1 RKYFF
6 MADNE
11 NVVFRQQLLSIDEN
25 LGKEDVE
32 DLKFLCSDFI
42 SLKKLETV
50 KSAQD
55 IFQFLINEDLINKD
69 DTFLIAELLYI
80 IRCNFLLQKLGYTK
94 EIVQEEL
101 PNRGKVSS
109 YRQLLYEIAE
119 ELTKDNVKDAAFLLK
134 ADLPKKQPI
143 M

>member
-1 RKYFF
+1 
-6 MADNE
+6 MADND
-11 NVVFRQQLLSIDEN
+11 NVVFRQQLLSMDEN

-32 DLKFLCSDFI
+32 GLKFLCSDFI
-42 SLKKLETV
+42 PLKKLESV

-80 IRCNFLLQKLGYTK
+80 IRCHSLLQKLGFTK

-101 PNRGKVSS
+101 PKRGKVSG
-109 YRQLLYEIAE
+109 YR
-119 ELTKDNVKDAAFLLK
+119 
-134 ADLPKKQPI
+134 
-143 M
+143 